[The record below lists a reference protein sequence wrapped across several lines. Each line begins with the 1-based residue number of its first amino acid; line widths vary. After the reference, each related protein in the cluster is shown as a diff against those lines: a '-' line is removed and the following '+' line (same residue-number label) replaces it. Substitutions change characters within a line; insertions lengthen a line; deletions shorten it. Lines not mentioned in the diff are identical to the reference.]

1 VPWPPSAMAHGNGNG
16 SRAARGARRTLGAF
30 GGRPGRRLAR
40 GRPRHPL
47 AVAPLPRDGLWMA
60 SSMGVRLPSATAHGY
75 GYVNGSRATRGAGW
89 GARVVGGRSGVG
101 DRSTATA
108 PGRLAGLVGLSA
120 RWVVGRD
127 GDWLGVGRAT
137 PWPWRRC
144 HETGSGWRVRWG
156 YGCLLQRRTA
166 TATSTAA
173 GRRVGRAGALGSSV
187 VARAW
192 VTARRRRHQGG
203 SRGSSGS
210 RRVGWSAGTETGSGS
225 AAPPLGRGAVATRR
239 ASEGEIRMRGT
250 AAFGNGARRRER
262 HRATRGAGSRR
273 SGRSVVARARVR
285 TTARTATAPGRR
297 VGGLESG
304 SRRVGW
310 SRRVRRS
317 GSNGE
322 VCGRATPWAVAPLP
336 RDGRRMA
343 RFDDGGTAA
352 FGNGARRRERH
363 RATRGAGVL
372 ARGVVGRASVGGR
385 LERRRRERR
394 R

>member
-1 VPWPPSAMAHGNGNG
+1 MA
-16 SRAARGARRTLGAF
+16 
-30 GGRPGRRLAR
+30 
-40 GRPRHPL
+40 
-47 AVAPLPRDGLWMA
+47 
-60 SSMGVRLPSATAHGY
+60 
-75 GYVNGSRATRGAGW
+75 
-89 GARVVGGRSGVG
+89 
-101 DRSTATA
+101 TATA

-120 RWVVGRD
+120 RSVVDRV

-239 ASEGEIRMRGT
+239 ALDGEFDEGYGCLLQRRTATATST
-250 AAFGNGARRRER
+250 AAGRRVGRAGAL
-262 HRATRGAGSRR
+262 GS
-273 SGRSVVARARVR
+273 SVVARAWV
-285 TTARTATAPGRR
+285 TARRR
-297 VGGLESG
+297 RHQGGSRGSSG

-310 SRRVRRS
+310 SAGTETGS
-317 GSNGE
+317 GSAAPPL
-322 VCGRATPWAVAPLP
+322 GRGAVAT
-336 RDGRRMA
+336 RRARRA
-343 RFDDGGTAA
+343 RFDEGYGRLRQRRTDTAQ
-352 FGNGARRRERH
+352 GD
-363 RATRGAGVL
+363 
-372 ARGVVGRASVGGR
+372 ARGGLGRSGR
-385 LERRRRERR
+385 RWSLERG
-394 R
+394 